1 MRPPADSTL
10 PLDEQ
15 GPFGRDE
22 AHEIFKQ
29 FASQYDAPAYVRRAR
44 QVEDAYTQL
53 LARCRATRDDW
64 LKLVRVRLGL
74 LRMQAVDWKTLAVHL
89 ADASEV
95 DVLERLHDELQPR
108 LRLRVAATTAART
121 HRRTLGEV
129 AESIERFNRRWAAF
143 LPTVDLSAVN
153 ALREDY
159 NRFYLL
165 EKECAVRSPRLAR
178 QGYQRL
184 EPLTTAELAAALP
197 LLSRVRLRA

>member
-1 MRPPADSTL
+1 MRPPGDSTM

-15 GPFGRDE
+15 GSFSRDE
-22 AHEIFKQ
+22 AHEVFKQ
-29 FASQYDAPAYVRRAR
+29 FASHYDAPAYVRRAR
-44 QVEDAYTQL
+44 QVEDAYEQL

-74 LRMQAVDWKTLAVHL
+74 LRMQAVDWTALAVYL
-89 ADASEV
+89 ADASAV
-95 DVLERLHDELQPR
+95 DDLERLHADLQPR
-108 LRLRVAATTAART
+108 LRLRVAATTAPRT

-143 LPTVDLSAVN
+143 LPAVDLSAVN

-159 NRFYLL
+159 NRYYLL

-184 EPLTTAELAAALP
+184 EPLTAADLAAVLP
-197 LLSRVRLRA
+197 LLPSVRLRD